1 MKKLFTVK
9 LNVPHLFLACA
20 LGALLLP
27 TAMFAQAPGKH
38 PAYLHALADLRMARA
53 YLSAPTPNGA
63 VDNNASQAIQQID
76 AAIGELK
83 KASIDDGK
91 NINGHMPVDAHLDRT
106 NRFHKAQELL
116 DQAHADVAREE
127 DDPAAVGLQG
137 RIIQH
142 IDAAHGFVAHA
153 ISVTG

>member
-1 MKKLFTVK
+1 MKRLFPRK
-9 LNVPHLFLACA
+9 LNIPRLALACA

-27 TAMFAQAPGKH
+27 AAMFAQAPGKH
-38 PAYLHALADLRMARA
+38 PAYLHALSDLRMARA
-53 YLSAPTPNGA
+53 YLSAPNPNGM

-91 NINGHMPVDAHLDRT
+91 NPNSHMPVDAHLDRT

-137 RIIQH
+137 RIIKH
-142 IDAAHGFVAHA
+142 IDAAHGFVANA